1 MKRFSPWLTALLQTV
16 ILLTVVAWATPWLV
30 AESSLPIP
38 RRSGDITL
46 RGFQARPIFNSSVVP
61 GGVYSLGE
69 LRAVIARDAIVAN
82 HYRDAHLD
90 DMSVVTLTS
99 GRAAYVS
106 YRRGNRVYW
115 TRERV
120 WLKAGETVLTDGTTM
135 IRARCGN
142 CVSNVK
148 QDDVAGVEPAHGEL
162 DDFVV
167 PPTPDVG
174 VDLLAADAEPE
185 LGELL
190 QVPFALQT
198 LAALDMG
205 EALPAPGLADDA
217 FDEGRF
223 PFMLPPLVLPGGGGV
238 GGVAGDPPPVS
249 PAGFVPPDGST
260 DGSTTRT
267 DEPTSPSSTT
277 GTPGTDTIT
286 TDTLWTDALTTS
298 APTGAPTTGTVFVTT
313 TGPGTSASGTAP
325 TSGATPAPEP
335 GVLWLVAAGIIGLA
349 SRRVRAR

>member
-82 HYRDAHLD
+82 HYRDARLD

-106 YRRGNRVYW
+106 YRRGDRVYW

-142 CVSNVK
+142 CVSDAK
-148 QDDVAGVEPAHGEL
+148 QDDVARVDPAHGEL

-167 PPTPDVG
+167 PPTPDTT
-174 VDLLAADAEPE
+174 VDLLAADAEAE

-198 LAALDMG
+198 LAVGDAQ
-205 EALPAPGLADDA
+205 PAPGLAADA
-217 FDEGRF
+217 FDEERF
-223 PFMLPPLVLPGGGGV
+223 PFMLPPPVLPGGGGV

-249 PAGFVPPDGST
+249 PAGFVPLDGAT
-260 DGSTTRT
+260 DGSTTGT
-267 DEPTSPSSTT
+267 GEPTPPSSIT
-277 GTPGTDTIT
+277 GTPGT
-286 TDTLWTDALTTS
+286 
-298 APTGAPTTGTVFVTT
+298 VFLTT
-313 TGPGTSASGTAP
+313 TGPETSASGTAP